1 MSKRIIKL
9 SESNIKKHIKK
20 VISEQPNTNRQQA
33 QFGGQQQRGQRGTP
47 PPKGGTP
54 PPQRG
59 PKLPVNPKLTL
70 IQNIQNME
78 RVMGRQLTT
87 QEVKKLTFD
96 LNQLKKTPKRS
107 ATPSVDKNDLA
118 GIDKGEGVNLYDDE
132 AQKELR
138 YSATIDK
145 IVKSGSGFDV
155 FVSGDY
161 SFRDNYYHW
170 EPNAPYFQAFV
181 KSTHKPLTWS
191 YSGKTYTEKV
201 YNKEFSSVLQQKVP
215 TPQPN
220 NGIDFVSGNVNE
232 QNAVDFAPVA
242 GPTNYGTAVDKMN
255 IIKEK
260 IMGQPVRFFMDK
272 ELKTPAYNG
281 ANFTFSKVEK
291 DKSHSTRFKI
301 YFKEFNDPLNFQCGT
316 FKDAFFRPSK
326 GEFLYNATL
335 YKYLTTALCNTTMS
349 DDGKL
354 KSVPN
359 VKYVKN
365 DTQGAPNQT
374 DNQTLAENKKIK
386 NQKTN
391 NMKVR
396 KVVRLTESEL
406 KTYIQ
411 KIISEQTEQS
421 QYTLPYKVGQVLQG
435 KRDIDG
441 QMYTIKITRVGPEGQ
456 KWAMA
461 KIKGPGTY
469 EESPINGKGE
479 YELYSYRPGKL
490 AGNDKMGE
498 FTIVKSTNEQINPD
512 YSKGTHDIDKRTE
525 TYLPMAQKLA
535 KQLLGMKFKFNGKN
549 IFTNTFDGYH
559 VRVEFNNQGVNI
571 SKSLEKNTGMPNMQ
585 APLIIP
591 LKKLNEMDFMK
602 QVVDYVHGTKS

>member
-9 SESNIKKHIKK
+9 SESDIKKHIQN
-20 VISEQPNTNRQQA
+20 VISEQPTNIQRDA
-33 QFGGQQQRGQRGTP
+33 SRQRGQGQ
-47 PPKGGTP
+47 TP
-54 PPQRG
+54 PPQNQTPPPQKG
-59 PKLPVNPKLTL
+59 PKLPIDPKLNVV
-70 IQNIQNME
+70 QNIQKLE
-78 RVMGRQLTT
+78 RVMGRQLTPI
-87 QEVKKLTFD
+87 EINKLTFD
-96 LNQLKKTPKRS
+96 LDNLKRS
-107 ATPSVDKNDLA
+107 RKRTTKPTVDMNDLS
-118 GIDKGEGVNLYDDE
+118 GIDKGEGVNLYSDE
-132 AQKELR
+132 AQKEVR

-161 SFRDNYYHW
+161 TFRDNYYHW

-191 YSGKTYTEKV
+191 YSGKTYTEKL

-215 TPQPN
+215 TPRPN

-260 IMGQPVRFFMDK
+260 IVGQPVRFFMDK

-301 YFKEFNDPLNFQCGT
+301 YFKEFNDPLSFECGT
-316 FKDAFFRPSK
+316 FKDAFFRPRPSK

-335 YKYLTTALCNTTMS
+335 YKYLTTALCNTTLS

-374 DNQTLAENKKIK
+374 NNQTLAENKK
-386 NQKTN
+386 TN
-391 NMKVR
+391 NMKIR

-411 KIISEQTEQS
+411 KIISEQSTPS
-421 QYTLPYKVGQVLQG
+421 PYKVGQVIKA
-435 KRDIDG
+435 KRDVDG
-441 QMYTIKITRVGPEGQ
+441 QTYTIKVVKLLPDG
-456 KWAMA
+456 
-461 KIKGPGTY
+461 
-469 EESPINGKGE
+469 
-479 YELYSYRPGKL
+479 YELVAMIDGRGNYEGHPLKGGPYSLNITQPGVL
-490 AGNDKMGE
+490 VGNTKMGT
-498 FTIVKSTNEQINPD
+498 FTPIDSMNEQIYPD

-525 TYLPMAQKLA
+525 TYLPIAQKLA

-559 VRVEFNNQGVNI
+559 VRVEFSNQGVNI

-591 LKKLNEMDFMK
+591 LEKLNEMDFMK

>member
-33 QFGGQQQRGQRGTP
+33 QFGGQQQRGQGQIP
-47 PPKGGTP
+47 PPQNQTP

-59 PKLPVNPKLTL
+59 PKFPVNPKLTL
-70 IQNIQNME
+70 IQNIQNLE
-78 RVMGRQLTT
+78 RAMRRQLTP
-87 QEVKKLTFD
+87 QEVNKITFD
-96 LNQLKKTPKRS
+96 LNNLKRAPKRTT
-107 ATPSVDKNDLA
+107 TPTVDKNDLA
-118 GIDKGEGVNLYDDE
+118 GIDKGEGLNLYHDE

-161 SFRDNYYHW
+161 EFADKYFHW
-170 EPNAPYFQAFV
+170 EPKSPYFQAFV

-291 DKSHSTRFKI
+291 NKSISRRFNI
-301 YFKEFNDPLNFQCGT
+301 YFKEFKDPLNFECGT
-316 FKDAFFRPSK
+316 FEDAFFRSSK

-335 YKYLTTALCNTTMS
+335 YKYLTTALCYTELSN
-349 DDGKL
+349 DGKV

-365 DTQGAPNQT
+365 DSQGSPSQT
-374 DNQTLAENKKIK
+374 DNQTLAESK
-386 NQKTN
+386 QKPLN
-391 NMKVR
+391 
-396 KVVRLTESEL
+396 
-406 KTYIQ
+406 
-411 KIISEQTEQS
+411 
-421 QYTLPYKVGQVLQG
+421 
-435 KRDIDG
+435 
-441 QMYTIKITRVGPEGQ
+441 EGQ
-456 KWAMA
+456 EILK
-461 KIKGPGTY
+461 
-469 EESPINGKGE
+469 
-479 YELYSYRPGKL
+479 
-490 AGNDKMGE
+490 DV
-498 FTIVKSTNEQINPD
+498 F
-512 YSKGTHDIDKRTE
+512 
-525 TYLPMAQKLA
+525 
-535 KQLLGMKFKFNGKN
+535 
-549 IFTNTFDGYH
+549 
-559 VRVEFNNQGVNI
+559 
-571 SKSLEKNTGMPNMQ
+571 KSL
-585 APLIIP
+585 
-591 LKKLNEMDFMK
+591 LK
-602 QVVDYVHGTKS
+602 

>member
-20 VISEQPNTNRQQA
+20 VISEQ
-33 QFGGQQQRGQRGTP
+33 QQRGQ
-47 PPKGGTP
+47 GGTP

-78 RVMGRQLTT
+78 RAMRRQLTQQEIQQIKTMLRGIQRQRT
-87 QEVKKLTFD
+87 QR
-96 LNQLKKTPKRS
+96 RS
-107 ATPSVDKNDLA
+107 ATPSVKKNDLT
-118 GIDKGEGVNLYDDE
+118 GDNKGEGVNLYNDE
-132 AQKELR
+132 AQTEIR

-155 FVSGDY
+155 FVSGDF

-291 DKSHSTRFKI
+291 NKSHSRRFNI
-301 YFKEFNDPLNFQCGT
+301 YFKEFTDPLNFECGT
-316 FKDAFFRPSK
+316 FENAFFRLSK

-335 YKYLTTALCNTTMS
+335 YKYLTTALCYTELSN
-349 DDGKL
+349 DGKL

-365 DTQGAPNQT
+365 DSQGSPSQPST
-374 DNQTLAENKKIK
+374 SQQMAENK
-386 NQKTN
+386 KTN
-391 NMKVR
+391 NMKVI
-396 KVVRLTESEL
+396 KLTESEL
-406 KTYIQ
+406 KDYIA
-411 KIISEQTEQS
+411 KIILEQ
-421 QYTLPYKVGQVLQG
+421 GG
-435 KRDIDG
+435 KR
-441 QMYTIKITRVGPEGQ
+441 PH
-456 KWAMA
+456 
-461 KIKGPGTY
+461 
-469 EESPINGKGE
+469 
-479 YELYSYRPGKL
+479 
-490 AGNDKMGE
+490 DKMVVDCLTKAG
-498 FTIVKSTNEQINPD
+498 FKSVDTKGKYAVYLKKGDNIVTSQSDPTKFAVWGTHESQAEELVIGTSTNCQIIVATAL
-512 YSKGTHDIDKRTE
+512 GQTGGKR
-525 TYLPMAQKLA
+525 
-535 KQLLGMKFKFNGKN
+535 
-549 IFTNTFDGYH
+549 
-559 VRVEFNNQGVNI
+559 
-571 SKSLEKNTGMPNMQ
+571 
-585 APLIIP
+585 
-591 LKKLNEMDFMK
+591 
-602 QVVDYVHGTKS
+602 

>member
-9 SESNIKKHIKK
+9 SESDIKKHIKS
-20 VISEQPNTNRQQA
+20 VISEQPNRQGG
-33 QFGGQQQRGQRGTP
+33 QFGGQQQRGQGQIP
-47 PPKGGTP
+47 PPQNQTP

-59 PKLPVNPKLTL
+59 FRVDPSKDLRQNVQSRE
-70 IQNIQNME
+70 IQLGRRLQPQEIQQIATML
-78 RVMGRQLTT
+78 RGSQRQRTQRRTT
-87 QEVKKLTFD
+87 
-96 LNQLKKTPKRS
+96 TP
-107 ATPSVDKNDLA
+107 TVDKNDLA
-118 GIDKGEGVNLYDDE
+118 GIDKGEGLNLYGNE
-132 AQKELR
+132 AQTELQ

-145 IVKSGSGFDV
+145 IVKSGSGFDI

-161 SFRDNYYHW
+161 NFRDRYYHW
-170 EPNAPYFQAFV
+170 EPNAPYFQGFV

-191 YSGKTYTEKV
+191 YSGKTYTEKL

-215 TPQPN
+215 TPRPN

-291 DKSHSTRFKI
+291 DKSISTRFKI
-301 YFKEFNDPLNFQCGT
+301 YFKEFNDPLSFECGT

-335 YKYLTTALCNTTMS
+335 YKYLTTALCNTTLS

-374 DNQTLAENKKIK
+374 NNQTLAENKKIK
-386 NQKTN
+386 NQKSN

-406 KTYIQ
+406 KQYIQ
-411 KIISEQTEQS
+411 KIISEQSTPS
-421 QYTLPYKVGQVLQG
+421 PYKVGQVLQG
-435 KRDIDG
+435 KRSVDG
-441 QMYTIKITRVGPEGQ
+441 QMYTIKIINIGDGYVV
-456 KWAMA
+456 A
-461 KIKGPGTY
+461 KIKGSGTY
-469 EESPINGKGE
+469 LQGGEQTPINGVGQ
-479 YELYSYRPGKL
+479 YELYSRTPGEL
-490 AGNDKMGE
+490 SGNDNMGV
-498 FTIVKSTNEQINPD
+498 FTIIKSTNEQIYPD
-512 YSKGTHDIDKRTE
+512 YSKGTHDTDKRGD
-525 TYLPMAQKLA
+525 TYLPLAQKLA

-549 IFTNTFDGYH
+549 IFTNTFDGWN

-571 SKSLEKNTGMPNMQ
+571 HKSLEKNTGMPNMQ
-585 APLIIP
+585 APLTIP
-591 LKKLNEMDFMK
+591 FEKLNEMDFMK

>member
-20 VISEQPNTNRQQA
+20 VISEQ
-33 QFGGQQQRGQRGTP
+33 QQRGQ
-47 PPKGGTP
+47 GGTP

-78 RVMGRQLTT
+78 RAMGRQLTQ
-87 QEVKKLTFD
+87 QEVDKLTFD

-118 GIDKGEGVNLYDDE
+118 GIDKGEGLNLYHDE

-161 SFRDNYYHW
+161 NFRDTYYHW

-260 IMGQPVRFFMDK
+260 IMGQPVRFFMDT

-291 DKSHSTRFKI
+291 DKSISTRFKI

-316 FKDAFFRPSK
+316 FKDAFFRPYKS
-326 GEFLYNATL
+326 EFLYNATL

-365 DTQGAPNQT
+365 DSQGSPSQPST
-374 DNQTLAENKKIK
+374 SQQMAENK
-386 NQKTN
+386 KTN
-391 NMKVR
+391 NMKVI
-396 KVVRLTESEL
+396 KLTESEL
-406 KTYIQ
+406 KDYIA
-411 KIISEQTEQS
+411 KIILEQ
-421 QYTLPYKVGQVLQG
+421 GG
-435 KRDIDG
+435 KR
-441 QMYTIKITRVGPEGQ
+441 PH
-456 KWAMA
+456 
-461 KIKGPGTY
+461 
-469 EESPINGKGE
+469 
-479 YELYSYRPGKL
+479 
-490 AGNDKMGE
+490 DKMVVDCLTKAG
-498 FTIVKSTNEQINPD
+498 FKSVDTKGKYAVYLKKGDNIVTSQSDPTKFAVWGTHESQAEELVIGTSTNCQIIVATAL
-512 YSKGTHDIDKRTE
+512 GQTGGKR
-525 TYLPMAQKLA
+525 
-535 KQLLGMKFKFNGKN
+535 
-549 IFTNTFDGYH
+549 
-559 VRVEFNNQGVNI
+559 
-571 SKSLEKNTGMPNMQ
+571 
-585 APLIIP
+585 
-591 LKKLNEMDFMK
+591 
-602 QVVDYVHGTKS
+602 

>member
-33 QFGGQQQRGQRGTP
+33 QFGRQQQRGQGQIP
-47 PPKGGTP
+47 PPQNQTP

-59 PKLPVNPKLTL
+59 PKK
-70 IQNIQNME
+70 
-78 RVMGRQLTT
+78 RA
-87 QEVKKLTFD
+87 
-96 LNQLKKTPKRS
+96 PKRTT
-107 ATPSVDKNDLA
+107 TPTVDKNDLA
-118 GIDKGEGVNLYDDE
+118 GIDKGEGVNLYHDE

-232 QNAVDFAPVA
+232 QNAVDFAPLA

-316 FKDAFFRPSK
+316 FKDAFFRLSK

-335 YKYLTTALCNTTMS
+335 YKYLTAALCNTTMS
-349 DDGKL
+349 DDGKV

-406 KTYIQ
+406 KQYIQ
-411 KIISEQTEQS
+411 KIISEQSTPS
-421 QYTLPYKVGQVLQG
+421 PYKVGQVLQG
-435 KRDIDG
+435 KRSVDG
-441 QMYTIKITRVGPEGQ
+441 QMYTIKIINIGDGYVV
-456 KWAMA
+456 A
-461 KIKGPGTY
+461 KIKGSGTY
-469 EESPINGKGE
+469 LQGGEQTPINGVGQ
-479 YELYSYRPGKL
+479 YELYSRTPGEL
-490 AGNDKMGE
+490 SGNDNMGK
-498 FTIVKSTNEQINPD
+498 FTIVKSTNEQIYPD

-549 IFTNTFDGYH
+549 IFTNTFDGWH

-591 LKKLNEMDFMK
+591 LEKLNEMDFMK

>member
-9 SESNIKKHIKK
+9 SESDIKKHIQN
-20 VISEQPNTNRQQA
+20 VISEQPTNIQRDANASRQQG
-33 QFGGQQQRGQRGTP
+33 QFGGQQQRGQGQ
-47 PPKGGTP
+47 TP
-54 PPQRG
+54 PPQKG
-59 PKLPVNPKLTL
+59 PKLPIDPKLNVV
-70 IQNIQNME
+70 QNIQKLE
-78 RVMGRQLTT
+78 RVMGRQLTPL
-87 QEVKKLTFD
+87 EINKLTFD
-96 LNQLKKTPKRS
+96 LDNLKRS
-107 ATPSVDKNDLA
+107 RKRTTKPTVDMNDLS
-118 GIDKGEGVNLYDDE
+118 GIDKGEGVNLYSDE
-132 AQKELR
+132 AQKEVR

-161 SFRDNYYHW
+161 TFRDNYYHW

-191 YSGKTYTEKV
+191 YSGKTYTEKL

-260 IMGQPVRFFMDK
+260 IVGQPVRFFMDK

-281 ANFTFSKVEK
+281 ANFTFSKVEQ
-291 DKSHSTRFKI
+291 DKSNSIRFKI
-301 YFKEFNDPLNFQCGT
+301 YFKEFNEPLNFECGE

-326 GEFLYNATL
+326 GEFLFNATL
-335 YKYLTTALCNTTMS
+335 YKYLTTALCNTTLS

-374 DNQTLAENKKIK
+374 NNQTLAENK
-386 NQKTN
+386 KTN

-396 KVVRLTESEL
+396 KVVRLTESDL
-406 KTYIQ
+406 KQYIS
-411 KIISEQTEQS
+411 KVVSEEKEVINENISNDIEEYRMTARRVS
-421 QYTLPYKVGQVLQG
+421 QQLEAFEEMVKKG
-435 KRDIDG
+435 DIG
-441 QMYTIKITRVGPEGQ
+441 R
-456 KWAMA
+456 AN
-461 KIKGPGTY
+461 
-469 EESPINGKGE
+469 EE
-479 YELYSYRPGKL
+479 
-490 AGNDKMGE
+490 
-498 FTIVKSTNEQINPD
+498 
-512 YSKGTHDIDKRTE
+512 KGTIYKYIVRLENILMSLKRR
-525 TYLPMAQKLA
+525 LM
-535 KQLLGMKFKFNGKN
+535 
-549 IFTNTFDGYH
+549 
-559 VRVEFNNQGVNI
+559 
-571 SKSLEKNTGMPNMQ
+571 
-585 APLIIP
+585 
-591 LKKLNEMDFMK
+591 
-602 QVVDYVHGTKS
+602 

>member
-9 SESNIKKHIKK
+9 SESDIKKHIQN
-20 VISEQPNTNRQQA
+20 VISEQLTNIQRDASRQQG
-33 QFGGQQQRGQRGTP
+33 QFGGQQQRGQGQTP
-47 PPKGGTP
+47 PPP
-54 PPQRG
+54 PRG
-59 PKLPVNPKLTL
+59 SKLPVNPKLTL
-70 IQNIQNME
+70 IQNIQNLE
-78 RVMGRQLTT
+78 RSMRRQLTPL
-87 QEVKKLTFD
+87 EINKLTFD
-96 LNQLKKTPKRS
+96 LNNLKRAPKRTT
-107 ATPSVDKNDLA
+107 TPTVDKNDLA
-118 GIDKGEGVNLYDDE
+118 GVDKGEGLNLYHDE

-161 SFRDNYYHW
+161 NFSDKYYHW
-170 EPNAPYFQAFV
+170 EPNAPYFQEFV

-191 YSGKTYTEKV
+191 YSGKTYTEKL

-215 TPQPN
+215 TQQPN
-220 NGIDFVSGNVNE
+220 NDIDFVSGNVNE
-232 QNAVDFAPVA
+232 QNAVDFAPVD
-242 GPTNYGTAVDKMN
+242 GPSKYGTAVDSMN

-260 IMGQPVRFFMDK
+260 IIGKPVRFFMDK

-291 DKSHSTRFKI
+291 NKNISYRFKI
-301 YFKEFNDPLNFQCGT
+301 YFKEFNDPLNFECGT

-335 YKYLTTALCNTTMS
+335 YKYLTTALCNSTMS
-349 DDGKL
+349 DDGKV

-374 DNQTLAENKKIK
+374 DTQTLAENKK
-386 NQKTN
+386 TN
-391 NMKVR
+391 NMKIR

-411 KIISEQTEQS
+411 KIISEQSTPS
-421 QYTLPYKVGQVLQG
+421 PYKVGQVIKA
-435 KRDIDG
+435 KRDVDG
-441 QMYTIKITRVGPEGQ
+441 QTYTIKVVKLVPGGYEIAAMIDGRGDYEGHPLKGGPYSLNITQ
-456 KWAMA
+456 
-461 KIKGPGTY
+461 PGVL
-469 EESPINGKGE
+469 G
-479 YELYSYRPGKL
+479 
-490 AGNDKMGE
+490 GNTKMGT
-498 FTIVKSTNEQINPD
+498 FTPIDSMNEQIYPD

-525 TYLPMAQKLA
+525 TYLPIAQKLA

-559 VRVEFNNQGVNI
+559 VRVEFSNQGVNI

-591 LKKLNEMDFMK
+591 LEKLNEMDFMK

>member
-9 SESNIKKHIKK
+9 SESDIKKHIQN
-20 VISEQPNTNRQQA
+20 VISEQPNTNRQQG
-33 QFGGQQQRGQRGTP
+33 QFGRQQQRGQGQIP
-47 PPKGGTP
+47 PPQNQTP

-59 PKLPVNPKLTL
+59 FRVDPSKDLRQNVQSRE
-70 IQNIQNME
+70 IQLGRRLQPQEIQQIATML
-78 RVMGRQLTT
+78 RGSQRQRTQRRTT
-87 QEVKKLTFD
+87 
-96 LNQLKKTPKRS
+96 TP
-107 ATPSVDKNDLA
+107 TVDKNDLA
-118 GIDKGEGVNLYDDE
+118 GIDKGEGLNLYGNE
-132 AQKELR
+132 AQTELQ

-145 IVKSGSGFDV
+145 IVKSGSGFDI

-161 SFRDNYYHW
+161 NFRDRYYHW
-170 EPNAPYFQAFV
+170 EPNAPYFQGFV

-191 YSGKTYTEKV
+191 YSGKTYTEKL

-272 ELKTPAYNG
+272 ELKTSAYNG

-291 DKSHSTRFKI
+291 DKSISTRFKI

-326 GEFLYNATL
+326 SEFLYNATL

-374 DNQTLAENKKIK
+374 DNQTLAENKK
-386 NQKTN
+386 TN

-396 KVVRLTESEL
+396 KIVRLTESEL
-406 KTYIQ
+406 KQYIQ
-411 KIISEQTEQS
+411 KIISEQST
-421 QYTLPYKVGQVLQG
+421 P
-435 KRDIDG
+435 
-441 QMYTIKITRVGPEGQ
+441 
-456 KWAMA
+456 
-461 KIKGPGTY
+461 
-469 EESPINGKGE
+469 SP
-479 YELYSYRPGKL
+479 
-490 AGNDKMGE
+490 
-498 FTIVKSTNEQINPD
+498 
-512 YSKGTHDIDKRTE
+512 
-525 TYLPMAQKLA
+525 
-535 KQLLGMKFKFNGKN
+535 
-549 IFTNTFDGYH
+549 
-559 VRVEFNNQGVNI
+559 
-571 SKSLEKNTGMPNMQ
+571 
-585 APLIIP
+585 
-591 LKKLNEMDFMK
+591 
-602 QVVDYVHGTKS
+602 